1 MLYTPATAPG
11 ACLESQLGQF
21 LGLLR
26 QSREGCSGPE
36 PVERREL
43 PSSVSH
49 TSVVSDCM
57 DSSLSGSTVHGILQ
71 AGILEWVAVPSS
83 SGSSQ
88 LRDGTHT
95 SYVSWLAG
103 SLPSVPPESPCV
115 EDKYSITSKK
125 KVQNLL
131 FPNLTINMPKT
142 FFHYM

>member
-71 AGILEWVAVPSS
+71 AGILEWVAMPPSRE
-83 SGSSQ
+83 SSQ
-88 LRDGTHT
+88 RRDRTLV
-95 SYVSWLAG
+95 SYVSCIAG
-103 SLPSVPPESPCV
+103 GFFT
-115 EDKYSITSKK
+115 TSTTHLCAYI
-125 KVQNLL
+125 QRLIL
-131 FPNLTINMPKT
+131 SD
-142 FFHYM
+142 